1 MRVLGSSGNFPC
13 SSFVMNLYMFNH
25 KQIDSRSTHFIS
37 NLRSYNNMFAFT
49 SLSGKVE
56 SEGNDGYGPPR
67 FVRFG
72 HNYHQMGSLLPS
84 EGQKPKFN
92 VG

>member
-1 MRVLGSSGNFPC
+1 
-13 SSFVMNLYMFNH
+13 
-25 KQIDSRSTHFIS
+25 
-37 NLRSYNNMFAFT
+37 MFAFT
-49 SLSGKVE
+49 SLGGKVE

-67 FVRFG
+67 FVIFG
-72 HNYHQMGSLLPS
+72 HNYHQMGSLIPS